1 MSDVLAEEFGVFGCE
16 FLEDFRE
23 DEASGDG
30 AVGSSHFFSQ
40 GDEVCF
46 GKRAVTFGGFVLTT
60 SGPFPR
66 SCAGAI
72 G

>member
-16 FLEDFRE
+16 LLEDFRE

-30 AVGSSHFFSQ
+30 AFGSSHFLSQ
-40 GDEVCF
+40 RDEVCF
-46 GKRAVTFGGFVLTT
+46 GKRAVTFGECVLTT